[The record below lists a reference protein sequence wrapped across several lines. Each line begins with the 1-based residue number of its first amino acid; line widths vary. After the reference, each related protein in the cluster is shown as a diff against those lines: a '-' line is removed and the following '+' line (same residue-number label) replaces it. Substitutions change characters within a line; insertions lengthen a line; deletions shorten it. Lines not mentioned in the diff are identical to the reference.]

1 MKLRSLY
8 IVGSLAFGITTY
20 CYDQFDVQD
29 MLYRIDKCI
38 VLLDQFNKK
47 NKKIHAHAEHKASP
61 CPDNSCEHELVK
73 LCIKKMACND
83 DVFSPVIETWKLFK
97 QSFKDVDQ
105 ELFAREFATIVC
117 AVYQQTLSALNIRA
131 THEPLDP
138 QGSIRQQISITDVI
152 TLYNKIASLPIR
164 EIIDSL
170 EELYKGLRILM
181 VQYGINADTS
191 WKEWLGKN
199 WWVPPVVAASLLYTI
214 FNRGLFAYSPLV
226 ELDQE

>member
-1 MKLRSLY
+1 MT
-8 IVGSLAFGITTY
+8 AY

-29 MLYRIDKCI
+29 VLYKIDKSI

-47 NKKIHAHAEHKASP
+47 NRKIYAPTSLKTSP

-73 LCIKKMACND
+73 LCIKKMACHD
-83 DVFSPVIETWKLFK
+83 DVFTPVVETWKLFK
-97 QSFKDVDQ
+97 QSFADVDQ

-117 AVYQQTLSALNIRA
+117 AVYQQTLAVLNIRA
-131 THEPLDP
+131 SHEPIDP
-138 QGSIRQQISITDVI
+138 QASIRQQISITDVI
-152 TLYNKIASLPIR
+152 ILYNKIASLPIR
-164 EIIDSL
+164 EIVDSL

-181 VQYGINADTS
+181 VQYGIHADTN

-214 FNRGLFAYSPLV
+214 FNRGLFSYTPPV